1 MFDYQRPPEGTRHN
15 NGICSAGFDKV
26 QSGGK
31 MIINASQP
39 IIIRALDKAYGPPTM
54 KWDSE
59 SKTVNG
65 GMVISSIGKINQL
78 LIIRR
83 SWEAILPCY
92 E

>member
-1 MFDYQRPPEGTRHN
+1 
-15 NGICSAGFDKV
+15 
-26 QSGGK
+26 
-31 MIINASQP
+31 MIINPSQP
-39 IIIRALDKAYGPPTM
+39 IIIRAMDKAYGPPTM

-83 SWEAILPCY
+83 SWEAILPVLRMTFTMMKGGA
-92 E
+92 